1 MRPWG
6 HDRWPSRLLTTGP
19 GDLGPLKHADATDA
33 IPRFRKCQQSVNGS
47 GEAARKT
54 PQAASDSSAEE
65 RLGAFDD
72 ELGEGEGRGR
82 GGRRSVAD
90 VQRPLRLVD
99 DEVVDQRPVARDGLG
114 ADAA

>member
-72 ELGEGEGRGR
+72 ELREGEGRGR
-82 GGRRSVAD
+82 GGGRGGGGGEAPPRLAD
-90 VQRPLRLVD
+90 
-99 DEVVDQRPVARDGLG
+99 EEG
-114 ADAA
+114 